1 MVKKAAVFL
10 YSPYDC
16 TKEGDYPAVCVQL
29 RLTPHHLVSSF
40 VMMQLEE
47 LNKNITG
54 EFYDRN
60 MVPSAM
66 QIEVLEEPV
75 LRQRPAA
82 SVVVAVVSV
91 SLLIIIFIVFLIY
104 YIKATMSRKG
114 ISLKQLKR
122 EKKLRKSNREAMV

>member
-1 MVKKAAVFL
+1 
-10 YSPYDC
+10 
-16 TKEGDYPAVCVQL
+16 
-29 RLTPHHLVSSF
+29 
-40 VMMQLEE
+40 MMQLEE

-54 EFYDRN
+54 EFYDHN

-91 SLLIIIFIVFLIY
+91 SLMILMIIVFLIY

>member
-1 MVKKAAVFL
+1 MTDV
-10 YSPYDC
+10 
-16 TKEGDYPAVCVQL
+16 
-29 RLTPHHLVSSF
+29 
-40 VMMQLEE
+40 
-47 LNKNITG
+47 
-54 EFYDRN
+54 
-60 MVPSAM
+60 
-66 QIEVLEEPV
+66 EPV